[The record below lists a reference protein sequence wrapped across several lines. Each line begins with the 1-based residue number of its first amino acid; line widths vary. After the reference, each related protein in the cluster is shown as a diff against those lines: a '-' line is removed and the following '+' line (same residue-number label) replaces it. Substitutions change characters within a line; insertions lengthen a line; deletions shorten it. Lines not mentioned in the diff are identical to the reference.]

1 VLWVWSIA
9 FNNRPW
15 LSSFGAVIF
24 VITGLFLGV
33 IYFFSFYQWYKH
45 IREIERAAKRR
56 LSYVALV
63 LVIAFISHWLIQGVL
78 WVGHWMGNTYGI
90 AFWLFIGFILSGFV
104 LYTKDRLFHWL
115 QELFI

>member
-24 VITGLFLGV
+24 VITGLFLGI
-33 IYFFSFYQWYKH
+33 IYFFSFYQWYKYTQ
-45 IREIERAAKRR
+45 EIERAAKRW
-56 LSYVALV
+56 LSYLTLI
-63 LVIAFISHWLIQGVL
+63 LVIIFISHWLIRGVM

-104 LYTKDRLFHWL
+104 LYTKDRLFHWAKD
-115 QELFI
+115 LFV